1 MPLAYLVRRLG
12 QFTVVLC
19 GAATLNFLLPRLAPG
34 NPVRERLTSAM
45 AQGGLMQS
53 GIEEMVQAYNR
64 EFGLDQ
70 PLYVQYLN
78 YLAHAFRLDFG
89 YSIAQY
95 PQRVAPLIWMALPWT
110 IALLVTST
118 VIAFVLGTLLGA
130 LMAWPRSPRWIQLL
144 SGPSIA

>member
-1 MPLAYLVRRLG
+1 MPLAYLVRRLW
-12 QFTVVLC
+12 QFTVVLW

-53 GIEEMVQAYNR
+53 GIEGMVQAYNR

-89 YSIAQY
+89 YSISQY
-95 PQRVAPLIWMALPWT
+95 PRRVVPMIWDALPWT

-118 VIAFVLGTLLGA
+118 LVAFTVGTFLGA
-130 LMAWPRSPRWIQLL
+130 LMAWPRAP
-144 SGPSIA
+144 